1 MTLHWIAVETPQ
13 KHILRNDQ
21 RVESAALGLSG
32 TAKCVFWAT
41 HKWNSSQLPFRN
53 LIQMLKRIVDHSDQ
67 LFTLASFKTAVIY
80 FFPWKTKAAI
90 RTECPS
96 YSSPY
101 QTKNSIS
108 NELNFSLFL
117 IIGFQSTWNIVL
129 NSYGLHLLCSLASGL
144 DSFQSHPLSLYG
156 NSEFHLI

>member
-1 MTLHWIAVETPQ
+1 MTLHRIAVETPQ

-41 HKWNSSQLPFRN
+41 QKWNSSQLPFRN
-53 LIQMLKRIVDHSDQ
+53 LIQMLKRIDDHSDQ

-80 FFPWKTKAAI
+80 V